1 MPLPNATVPVPTF
14 SAFAKATLTV
24 FEKFVTPVWFVIPPI
39 LTKLLPV
46 VNVAL
51 GPILTVFER
60 FVTPELLKVPLP
72 NATVPVPIVTFPT
85 LLKAPSLYNQP
96 VLLRLVRFILPIVVI
111 PPPVLLNI
119 PDTVRLL
126 KNVLPVTRA
135 LPPTSKL

>member
-1 MPLPNATVPVPTF
+1 MLPVVNVALGPIV
-14 SAFAKATLTV
+14 TLL
-24 FEKFVTPVWFVIPPI
+24 ERFVTPLWFVIPPI
-39 LTKLLPV
+39 VTKLLPV

-51 GPILTVFER
+51 GPILTLFDR

-72 NATVPVPIVTFPT
+72 NATVPVPIVTFPM
-85 LLKAPSLYNQP
+85 LLNAPSLYNQP

-111 PPPVLLNI
+111 PPPVLLNA

-135 LPPTSKL
+135 VPPTSKL